1 MRNISM
7 KCDGEINSVADAVVI
22 INALANDSSFLGG
35 SSFIHPKF
43 PFGLWFRGQANFDW
57 PLTPSVFRN
66 KFGSSPRKDYYDEL
80 DIFLHMQLR
89 AAQYRREHQTAFDW
103 LCLLQHYSLPTRLLD
118 WTESILFAL
127 YFAVN
132 DPLDTNADAK
142 LTVLHARKLN
152 NHVRGK
158 PSICTPDSFDVIIR
172 SEMVGTRSKKML
184 MLNKNVTDAA
194 KCEDV
199 DTNKLNNLEAFATPV
214 GVLPGRLNFRMIF
227 QQSVVTLHGGK
238 IYSESKTPV
247 NELIPPPK
255 TLEEIDSEVD
265 ILKHYLI
272 PHNNKA
278 KIEEDLFRIGI
289 HEGALFPEI
298 DRQASYLKKMW

>member
-1 MRNISM
+1 
-7 KCDGEINSVADAVVI
+7 
-22 INALANDSSFLGG
+22 
-35 SSFIHPKF
+35 
-43 PFGLWFRGQANFDW
+43 
-57 PLTPSVFRN
+57 
-66 KFGSSPRKDYYDEL
+66 
-80 DIFLHMQLR
+80 MQLR
-89 AAQYRREHQTAFDW
+89 AAQYRQEYQTAFDW

-127 YFAVN
+127 YFAVK
-132 DPLDTNADAK
+132 DPSDTNADAK

-152 NHVRGK
+152 NHVRGR
-158 PSICTPDSFDVIIR
+158 PSICTPDAFDVIIR
-172 SEMVGTRSKKML
+172 SEMVGTRSKKIL
-184 MLNKNVTDAA
+184 MLNKSVIDAA
-194 KCEDV
+194 KCEDI
-199 DTNKLNNLEAFATPV
+199 DTNKLNNLETFATPL
-214 GVLPGRLNFRMIF
+214 GVFPVRLNFRMIF

-255 TLEEIDSEVD
+255 TLEEIDSEID

-272 PHNNKA
+272 PHNNKV